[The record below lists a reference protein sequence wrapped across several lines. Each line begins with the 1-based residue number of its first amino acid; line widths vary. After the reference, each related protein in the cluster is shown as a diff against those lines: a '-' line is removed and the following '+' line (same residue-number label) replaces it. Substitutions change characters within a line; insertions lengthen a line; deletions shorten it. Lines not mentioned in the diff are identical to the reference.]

1 MVGSLWFRLWEEVD
15 RERGNREKVQKEGV
29 FGGFGWEGKGISDG
43 WGGEGAEK
51 EERDLVIPG

>member
-1 MVGSLWFRLWEEVD
+1 MD
-15 RERGNREKVQKEGV
+15 RERENKEKFQKEGV
-29 FGGFGWEGKGISDG
+29 FGGLGWERKGISDG